1 MSLPHS
7 KVALIT
13 GASSGIGRATATAL
27 VSAGFVTY
35 ATARR
40 TETLTGLANQGCHVL
55 HLDVTDEESMVAAV
69 RTVEIKHGAIDVLIN
84 NAGYGPLGPLEDMDT
99 RQMRQ
104 LFETNVFGLVRLS
117 QLVLPGMRARGR
129 GRIINISSMGGE
141 FTTPFGGAYHA
152 SKYAVEAF
160 SDALR
165 FEVRPF
171 GIEVVVVQPGPVK
184 TRMADSAVKSLRI
197 EPDSPYAPRLK
208 SFARVSLESLEKGN
222 GVISAEDVAAV
233 IVKALKSR
241 KPKTR
246 YKVGTIAHMMPF
258 LRHILPDRT
267 WDALLV
273 RMMFST

>member
-1 MSLPHS
+1 MSSLHR

-13 GASSGIGRATATAL
+13 GASSGIGRATAEAL

-40 TETLTGLANQGCHVL
+40 PDTLTSLANQGCHVL
-55 HLDVTDEESMVAAV
+55 RLDVTDEESMVAAV
-69 RTVEIKHGAIDVLIN
+69 RAIEAKHGAVDVLVN
-84 NAGYGPLGPLEDMDT
+84 NAGYGPLGPLEELDRDEL
-99 RQMRQ
+99 RH

-117 QLVLPGMRARGR
+117 QLVLSGMRARSY

-141 FTTPFGGAYHA
+141 FTTPLGGAYHA

-171 GIEVVVVQPGPVK
+171 GIDVVVVQPGPVK
-184 TRMADSAVKSLRI
+184 TRMADSAIKALRT
-197 EPDSPYAPRLK
+197 EPDSPYAPMLK
-208 SFARVSLESLEKGN
+208 SFARVSRESLEKGR
-222 GVISAEDVAAV
+222 GVILAEDVATV
-233 IVKALKSR
+233 IVKAVQSR
-241 KPKTR
+241 QPKTR
-246 YKVGTIAHMMPF
+246 YKVGTTAHMMPF

-273 RMMFST
+273 RMFSVS